1 MGLADKLGDFFLEK
15 DPAKED
21 RSTPS
26 TRPVAPP
33 PLMSRTIPVA
43 DGLTLD
49 QGIAVEMRNRLG
61 QRRKT
66 AAGWEKI
73 QALKAACATLA
84 KYVPDKTAQVRA
96 ALETQGLDVNALIE
110 YCTGVLN
117 VLANEDARFRAAIDE
132 ERAKARPAQQK
143 NIDDV
148 AISLAAAK
156 TKVAELT
163 EQLSTMKIS
172 IQMSEERLGATEAA
186 FASALA
192 DVRKE
197 TNDELEQ
204 LKSLR

>member
-1 MGLADKLGDFFLEK
+1 MSIAGKFKNLIFEEE
-15 DPAKED
+15 PTKED

-26 TRPVAPP
+26 APTRPVA

-96 ALETQGLDVNALIE
+96 ALETQGLDVNALLE
-110 YCTGVLN
+110 CYANVLT
-117 VLANEDARFRAAIDE
+117 VLANEDVSFQKTLEQEQSTCKPQQDKDIE
-132 ERAKARPAQQK
+132 GAKVQ
-143 NIDDV
+143 
-148 AISLAAAK
+148 LAAAK
-156 TKVAELT
+156 QRVSDLNDQV
-163 EQLSTMKIS
+163 EQLRSHALASQDRWSAAQI
-172 IQMSEERLGATEAA
+172 A

-192 DVRKE
+192 DIRKE

-204 LKSLR
+204 LKSLK